1 MSPSL
6 NDILYALLPG
16 TCLLCDAK
24 TNRTMDLCIDC
35 ENELPWLDNVC
46 SICSH
51 PLPQGE
57 FVCGKCVVATPLY
70 SRCHSAFIYQYPV
83 DKLILNF
90 KQHRNLLTG
99 NLLATLLVNSLSPSH
114 RPPDLLIP
122 MPLHKRA
129 LKARGFNQ
137 SAEIARVLSKRLKI
151 PMELKLCS
159 RVIDT
164 VEQKSLS
171 VADRIRNIKGAF
183 SLEQGLS
190 GERVGIVDDVVTTGA
205 SVNELTRIIMANG
218 ARSVEV
224 YCLARTP
231 L

>member
-1 MSPSL
+1 M
-6 NDILYALLPG
+6 
-16 TCLLCDAK
+16 
-24 TNRTMDLCIDC
+24 
-35 ENELPWLDNVC
+35 
-46 SICSH
+46 
-51 PLPQGE
+51 
-57 FVCGKCVVATPLY
+57 
-70 SRCHSAFIYQYPV
+70 
-83 DKLILNF
+83 
-90 KQHRNLLTG
+90 
-99 NLLATLLVNSLSPSH
+99 
-114 RPPDLLIP
+114 
-122 MPLHKRA
+122 
-129 LKARGFNQ
+129 
-137 SAEIARVLSKRLKI
+137 KI
-151 PMELKLCS
+151 PMELKLCR

-183 SLEQGLS
+183 SLEQDLS